1 MNRAT
6 PSILL
11 VLAVAGTLF
20 AAGALAKTPKTA
32 KTPKPPRV
40 PPVAPVADSGTIAL
54 WHLDENGGTRAADSG
69 PAHLDGI
76 AGNDTRTEFGRYR
89 SARRFERDTDSWV
102 IVPYAPALEGHRD
115 FTIEAWVRVDSVA
128 LYDMQVIAARWSPVP
143 NQQAWVFGVS
153 GRNLAPPDVPL
164 SPGWFRSLVGL
175 APAQR
180 LVFGYQ
186 PLLAG
191 AARGFFSTT
200 DLPLG
205 RWVHVAASLDGEVV
219 RLFVDGQLDAQFQT
233 TGPIRPT
240 EAPLLLGSAFD
251 PRHLTSFGGDLRMDP
266 NAAITV
272 YYPLVGALDE
282 VRLSSVARTRFES
295 APLH

>member
-1 MNRAT
+1 VNQTAR
-6 PSILL
+6 SILL
-11 VLAVAGTLF
+11 ALAVAGALF
-20 AAGALAKTPKTA
+20 APGAFAKTPKA
-32 KTPKPPRV
+32 PKPPRV
-40 PPVAPVADSGTIAL
+40 PAVAPVVDSATVAL

-69 PAHLDGI
+69 PANLDGT
-76 AGNDTRTEFGRYR
+76 AGDDTRTEFGRYR
-89 SARRFERDTDSWV
+89 SARLFERSVDSWV
-102 IVPYAPALEGHRD
+102 IVPYAPALEGHPG

-128 LYDMQVIAARWSPVP
+128 TWELQVIAARWSPVP

-175 APAQR
+175 APPQR

-186 PLLAG
+186 PRLAG
-191 AARGFFSTT
+191 AARGFFSTIE
-200 DLPLG
+200 LPLG

-219 RLFVDGQLDAQFQT
+219 RLFVQGQLDAQFQT

-266 NAAITV
+266 NAGITV

-282 VRLSSVARTRFES
+282 VRLSSVARARFES
-295 APLH
+295 APMP

>member
-1 MNRAT
+1 MSRVAPNVLR
-6 PSILL
+6 
-11 VLAVAGTLF
+11 VLAIAGMLL
-20 AAGALAKTPKTA
+20 AAGAFAKTPKLA
-32 KTPKPPRV
+32 RV

-54 WHLDENGGTRAADSG
+54 WRLDENGGTRAADSG

-76 AGNDTRTEFGRYR
+76 AGSDTRTEFGRYR
-89 SARRFERDTDSWV
+89 SARRFERSTDSWV
-102 IVPYAPALEGHRD
+102 IVPFAPAFEGRRG

-128 LYDMQVIAARWSPVP
+128 IHEMQVIAARWSPVP

-164 SPGWFRSLVGL
+164 SPGWFRSLVGF
-175 APAQR
+175 APPQR

-233 TGPIRPT
+233 TGPTRPT
-240 EAPLLLGSAFD
+240 ESPLLLGSAFD

-282 VRLSSVARTRFES
+282 VRLSSVARMRFES
-295 APLH
+295 APLR